1 MAVNR
6 KMTVKV
12 IRLIT
17 GELFIGELLG
27 VEEIIGM
34 IVVGI
39 AVVVVDESEEIVTS
53 VEMVVTVM
61 LSVSVV
67 EERVDIISVVDS
79 IVDQVTTTWSS
90 SQLLDGEDSCSQ
102 IKFQ

>member
-34 IVVGI
+34 IVLGI

-79 IVDQVTTTWSS
+79 IVVTWSS

>member
-79 IVDQVTTTWSS
+79 IVVTWSS